1 MVKGALGQSAINEL
15 NAANLN
21 HAIARSWIKAGGF
34 GIEDD
39 LAH

>member
-1 MVKGALGQSAINEL
+1 MVKGPLSQSAVHEL

-21 HAIARSWIKAGGF
+21 YAIACSWIKTSGF
-34 GIEDD
+34 SIEDD